1 MPREFYIGKYL
12 EHARILYF
20 KHSKPAFYISADY
33 WMPRNLERRLELMT
47 PIYDSTLQNK
57 LGEILRMQLGDNEL
71 AFELG
76 SDG

>member
-20 KHSKPAFYISADY
+20 KHSKPAFYISSAD

-47 PIYDSTLQNK
+47 PIYDSTL
-57 LGEILRMQLGDNEL
+57 
-71 AFELG
+71 
-76 SDG
+76 